1 MYTKSSGNVC
11 KFSFAFA
18 MFGILAPFI
27 AALAEDASRV
37 VKTIDVFE
45 DRVLTADEL
54 QSLKR
59 SDELVKT
66 GAGTLSVG
74 EELKDFAG
82 IIRVREGAYMATAN
96 GALGTTAG
104 ATYVEN
110 GATLVLNCAT
120 KDALKFE
127 TEPVHIEGSGTDTY
141 PAAIFNVGA
150 QQAYAFKA
158 LELDGNATLGISA
171 VDGRRF
177 DVRDGNVK
185 MNGNTLTFD
194 VLNTSQNISFTRT
207 NIKGGGHI
215 VIKTGRFQIEGT
227 TSTGYDWEGD
237 ANNTLTVKKGA
248 YLQRSES
255 KSRIPWTLVL
265 EEGAKMPSLK
275 STMLNNAA
283 GDDWAGPVRIL
294 GRQGYTA
301 VTGPYTDDAPLR
313 FSGCVSGQGIFYWT
327 RGWVM
332 LSNPAN
338 TFTGTWSCTR
348 ENNGSIGKVGLVV
361 ENTGSV
367 STVARSIIMKNG
379 VALSLTSSEPYQ
391 LPPLEFDGAYD
402 NLVTGGRGTATS
414 LKKTGAG
421 TLNLGG
427 CLAVTGTTEIAE
439 GVLKVTGCVPAYGN
453 PGLWYG
459 LYKTS
464 NIEGDKA
471 GDMLWARTLFKDC
484 VTNSVFHAYQTLDDR
499 VNLHT
504 NGCCAT
510 YSGYLWNHSPTSETW
525 TVTADMTTGCFIYLN
540 NATSPF
546 QQFGSNGRNFRDV
559 VLNPGANYFEVR
571 VYRADSWTPYAYDS
585 DSSWPKGMGLAYA
598 IGGGQTDP
606 TAFRKFEDP
615 GDGSLLTCDLTPRAE
630 LDATLYRVSFD
641 NLKLSGGALDLN
653 DREITMISKTL
664 SGHGT
669 VSNGVLALT
678 KEWSLSHEDI
688 ASGGIRFCNAD
699 VSFGS
704 EFSFDVS
711 SLVRSQIPDDGLVV
725 ATIENGEAKGF
736 NRWKSQDRMLVV
748 AKTATGELRIFK
760 APALRVIIR

>member
-1 MYTKSSGNVC
+1 MHTKSSGNVC

-18 MFGILAPFI
+18 MFGIFAPFI
-27 AALAEDASRV
+27 PAIADDASRV
-37 VKTIDVFE
+37 VKTIDASE
-45 DRVLTADEL
+45 NRVLTADEL
-54 QSLKR
+54 QSLKEAN
-59 SDELVKT
+59 ELVKT

-74 EELKDFAG
+74 EELKDFG
-82 IIRVREGAYMATAN
+82 GVIRVREGAYMATAN

-110 GATLVLNCAT
+110 GAALVLNCAT

-177 DVRDGNVK
+177 DVRDGTVK
-185 MNGNTLTFD
+185 MNGHTLTFD
-194 VLNTSQNISFTRT
+194 VRNTSLNISFTRT
-207 NIKGGGHI
+207 NLKGGGHI
-215 VIKTGRFQIEGT
+215 VVKTGRFQIEGT

-237 ANNTLTVKKGA
+237 ASNTLTVKKGA

-255 KSRIPWTLVL
+255 KSRIPWTLML

-275 STMLNNAA
+275 STMLNIPS
-283 GDDWAGPVRIL
+283 GDDWAGSVRIL
-294 GRQGYTA
+294 GRQGHTA

-327 RGWVM
+327 HGWVM

-338 TFTGTWSCTR
+338 TFTGTWSCAR
-348 ENNGSIGKVGLVV
+348 ESNGSIGKVGLVV

-367 STVARSIIMKNG
+367 STVARSIVMKNG
-379 VALSLTSSEPYQ
+379 VALSLPSSEPYQ

-402 NLVTGGRGTATS
+402 NVVTGGCGSVVS
-414 LKKTGAG
+414 LKKSGLG
-421 TLNLGG
+421 TLDFNGR
-427 CLAVTGTTEIAE
+427 LAVTGTTEIAG
-439 GVLKVTGCVPAYGN
+439 GVVKVSGRVPLRN

-459 LYKTS
+459 LHKTS
-464 NIEGDKA
+464 DIGEDTASKV
-471 GDMLWARTLFKDC
+471 LWKRNLFNDC
-484 VTNSVFHAYQTLDDR
+484 VTNSVFFAYQTQDDR

-510 YSGYLWNHSPTSETW
+510 YFGYLWNNSPTSETW
-525 TVTADMTTGCFIYLN
+525 TITADMTTGVFVYLN
-540 NATSPF
+540 DASSPW
-546 QQFGSNGRNFRDV
+546 QQFASTGRKVSDV
-559 VLNPGANYFEVR
+559 TINPGANRLEVR
-571 VYRADSWTPYAYDS
+571 VYRTDSWTPYAYDS
-585 DSSWPKGMGLAYA
+585 DPSWPKGLGLAYA
-598 IGGGQTDP
+598 IGGGRTDP
-606 TAFRKFEDP
+606 SEFRKFEDV
-615 GDGSLLTCDLTPRAE
+615 GDGSFLSCDLTPRAE
-630 LDATLYRVSFD
+630 LDATLYRASFD
-641 NLKLSGGALDLN
+641 NLKLSGGTLDLN

-669 VSNGVLALT
+669 VSNGVLALNE
-678 KEWSLSHEDI
+678 KWSLTHEDI

-748 AKTATGELRIFK
+748 AKTAAGELRIFK